1 MRRALINYLRNAL
14 RRCCAPSQRLGLIIL
29 ALVACH
35 GGHATEPTNDDE
47 PTGAFTDRGGFVPRS
62 FTATVTG
69 PKSGRPI
76 IFIPGLGCP
85 GEVWAPTV
93 AHLGDAYQAHVLTL
107 AGFAGKPPIK
117 QPLSAMVRKE
127 LTRYIRSHQLDH
139 PIIVGHSMGGLIAY
153 WLAERHP
160 DLVGPVVVVDAGPAL
175 SDTDPDTAKRLRDL
189 WVKATEEDFDHN
201 ARGVFSQMVSDP
213 KAIAPYLDAIARS
226 DQRTMGDAI
235 YELVTTDLRDR
246 VAGITAPVLIVLA
259 DGIFQDQIRAQ
270 VAPIAHKDVRL
281 MKGAKHFV
289 FLDDPK
295 TFYEL
300 LDRFFLAHAP
310 KT

>member
-1 MRRALINYLRNAL
+1 MRALA
-14 RRCCAPSQRLGLIIL
+14 II
-29 ALVACH
+29 AVVAACH
-35 GGHATEPTNDDE
+35 GAAQVDE
-47 PTGAFTDRGGFVPRS
+47 PAGDDDAAFTDRAGFTPRS
-62 FTATVTG
+62 FAVEVTG
-69 PKSGRPI
+69 PDGARPI

-85 GEVWAPTV
+85 GAVFAPTV

-107 AGFAGKPPIK
+107 AGFAGRAPIK

-127 LTRYIRSHQLDH
+127 LARYIRSKKLDH
-139 PIIVGHSMGGLIAY
+139 PIIVGHSLGGFVAY

-160 DLVGPVVVVDAGPAL
+160 DLVGPVVVIDAGPAL
-175 SDTDPDTAKRLRDL
+175 SDTDPDTAKKLRDL
-189 WVKATEEDFDHN
+189 WVKATEEDFDRN
-201 ARGVFSQMVSDP
+201 ARGVFSQMVADP
-213 KAIAPYLDAIARS
+213 KTIAPYLDAIAKS

-246 VAGITAPVLIVLA
+246 VANIKAPVLIVLA
-259 DGIFQDQIRAQ
+259 DGMFQNQIRTQ
-270 VAPIAHKDVRL
+270 VEPIAHKEVRL

-295 TFYEL
+295 AFGKL
-300 LDRFFLAHAP
+300 LDEFFEAHPP